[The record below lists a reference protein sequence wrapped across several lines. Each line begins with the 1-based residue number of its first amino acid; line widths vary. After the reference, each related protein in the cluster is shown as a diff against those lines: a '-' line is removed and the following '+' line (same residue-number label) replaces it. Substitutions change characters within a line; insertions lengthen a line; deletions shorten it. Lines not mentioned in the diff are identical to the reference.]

1 MFKVQSS
8 KFKIQSI
15 VILLLFCL
23 SLSAQPEMTQLQP
36 GQTPEGAVYYLPK
49 TSLRIHLLVEKQTY
63 TPGQFARYAERY
75 LHLKG
80 VVQEEQISQRIVSC
94 EVSSFGV
101 RDTSKCYSVRLKGKA
116 ETAEIRLSEQGTLLA
131 VNDEPLAYSVPTLST
146 LKSQTSNLK
155 SQTSNLKPQTSTF
168 LLSSE
173 ALAAGSTAKMA
184 EITAQQIQ
192 ELQERRQQLATGEAD
207 EMPQDEQQLRLM
219 LQEIDQKCNQLMAH
233 FTGTVCRDSS
243 EHVLTL
249 CPEKEI
255 KHQVLFRISRRLGL
269 VDKDDLSGIPYY
281 IDLKNLS
288 PAEHPAPENKKL
300 LGFYV
305 NVPGMAQLTISQDD
319 QTLAQFQVPLAQFG
333 FTELRDG
340 DLFRRFVTHLQLH
353 PATGAVVRQQ
363 VELEK

>member
-1 MFKVQSS
+1 MFKVQSII
-8 KFKIQSI
+8 FF
-15 VILLLFCL
+15 LLYCL
-23 SLSAQPEMTQLQP
+23 SLSAQPETTQLQP
-36 GQTPEGAVYYLPK
+36 GQTPDGVVYYLPK
-49 TSLRIHLLVEKQTY
+49 TALRIHLLIEKQTY

-75 LHLKG
+75 LHQKG
-80 VVQEEQISQRIVSC
+80 VVQEEQISQRIVNC

-116 ETAEIRLSEQGTLLA
+116 ETAEVRLSEQGTLLA
-131 VNDEPLAYSVPTLST
+131 VNDEPLSYSIPALST
-146 LKSQTSNLK
+146 LKLQTSNFKL
-155 SQTSNLKPQTSTF
+155 QTSTS

-207 EMPQDEQQLRLM
+207 EMPQDEHQLRLM
-219 LQEIDQKCNQLMAH
+219 LQQIDQKCAQLMTH
-233 FTGTVCRDSS
+233 FTGTTRRDST
-243 EHVLTL
+243 EHVLTF
-249 CPEKEI
+249 CPDKEI
-255 KHQVLFRISRRLGL
+255 NHQVLFRISRRLGL

-288 PAEHPAPENKKL
+288 PAEHPAPENKKQT
-300 LGFYV
+300 GFYV

-363 VELEK
+363 VEQEK

>member
-1 MFKVQSS
+1 MFKLQTSH
-8 KFKIQSI
+8 IRLQTSI
-15 VILLLFCL
+15 FLLLCCL
-23 SLSAQPEMTQLQP
+23 SLSAQPEMTQLKP
-36 GQTPEGAVYYLPK
+36 GQAPDGVVYYLPK
-49 TSLRIHLLVEKQTY
+49 TALHIHLLIEKQTY

-75 LHLKG
+75 LHLTG
-80 VVQEEQISQRIVSC
+80 VVQQEQISQRIVSC

-101 RDTSKCYSVRLKGKA
+101 RDTTKCYSVRLKGKA

-146 LKSQTSNLK
+146 LKLQTSNFKL
-155 SQTSNLKPQTSTF
+155 QTS

-184 EITAQQIQ
+184 EVTAQQIQ
-192 ELQERRQQLATGEAD
+192 ELQERREQLATGEAD

-219 LQEIDQKCNQLMAH
+219 LQEIDQKCSQLMTH
-233 FTGTVCRDSS
+233 FTGTVRRDSS
-243 EHVLTL
+243 EHVLTF

-255 KHQVLFRISRRLGL
+255 NHQVLFRISRRLGL

-288 PAEHPAPENKKL
+288 PSKHPVPENKKL
-300 LGFYV
+300 TGFYV
-305 NVPGMAQLTISQDD
+305 NVPGMSQLTISQDD
-319 QTLAQFQVPLAQFG
+319 QILAQFQVPLAQFG

-340 DLFRRFVTHLQLH
+340 DLFRRFVTRLQLH

-363 VELEK
+363 VEQ

>member
-1 MFKVQSS
+1 MLKHQTSNFKLQT
-8 KFKIQSI
+8 SI
-15 VILLLFCL
+15 FLLLFCL

-36 GQTPEGAVYYLPK
+36 GQTPDGVVYYLPK
-49 TSLRIHLLVEKQTY
+49 TAVRIHLLIEKQTY

-75 LHLKG
+75 LRQKG

-131 VNDEPLAYSVPTLST
+131 VNDEPLAYSVPTLYALNTPHST
-146 LKSQTSNLK
+146 LNTPHSTS
-155 SQTSNLKPQTSTF
+155 

-184 EITAQQIQ
+184 EITALQIQ
-192 ELQERRQQLATGEAD
+192 ELQERRQQLSTGEAD
-207 EMPQDEQQLRLM
+207 EMPQDENQLRLM
-219 LQEIDQKCNQLMAH
+219 LQEIDEKCALLMTH
-233 FTGTVCRDSS
+233 FTGTVRRDSS
-243 EHVLTL
+243 EHVLTF
-249 CPEKEI
+249 CPDKEI
-255 KHQVLFRISRRLGL
+255 NHQVLFRISRRLGL
-269 VDKDDLSGIPYY
+269 VDKDDLSGVPYY

-288 PAEHPAPENKKL
+288 PAEHPVPENKKL
-300 LGFYV
+300 QGFYV
-305 NVPGMAQLTISQDD
+305 NVPGMSQLTISQDD
-319 QTLAQFQVPLAQFG
+319 QMLAQFQVPLAQFG

-340 DLFRRFVTHLQLH
+340 DLFRRYVTHLQLH

-363 VELEK
+363 VEQEK

>member
-1 MFKVQSS
+1 MFKVQSII
-8 KFKIQSI
+8 F
-15 VILLLFCL
+15 LLLFCL

-36 GQTPEGAVYYLPK
+36 GQTPDGVVYYLPK
-49 TSLRIHLLVEKQTY
+49 TALRVHLTIEKQTY

-75 LHLKG
+75 LHLTG
-80 VVQEEQISQRIVSC
+80 VAQQEQISQRIVNC

-116 ETAEIRLSEQGTLLA
+116 ETAEVRLSEQGTLLA
-131 VNDEPLAYSVPTLST
+131 VNDEPLAYSVPTLSAP
-146 LKSQTSNLK
+146 LTSHL
-155 SQTSNLKPQTSTF
+155 SPLTSHPS

-219 LQEIDQKCNQLMAH
+219 LQEIDRKCSQLMTH
-233 FTGTVCRDSS
+233 FTGTVRRDSS
-243 EHVLTL
+243 EHILTL
-249 CPEKEI
+249 CPDKEI
-255 KHQVLFRISRRLGL
+255 NHQVLFRISRRLGL
-269 VDKDDLSGIPYY
+269 VDEDDLSGIPYY

-288 PAEHPAPENKKL
+288 PAEHPVPENKKPV
-300 LGFYV
+300 GFYV

-319 QTLAQFQVPLAQFG
+319 QMLAQFQVPLAQFG

-340 DLFRRFVTHLQLH
+340 DLFRRYVTHLQLH

-363 VELEK
+363 VEQEK